1 MFDWLCASL
10 IIRLYGI
17 FILALHNKWLSNFE
31 KNGIGKEKPLN
42 PSTLSAGK
50 DLHALGW
57 HMGMGTKC
65 TMNQNVRFSALLL
78 PILTPAFLFWHRI
91 KIACAFLVCCVCV
104 CASVH
109 AMWHM
114 LREVT
119 TLKWSF
125 NRKIWMWVVIHLE
138 ASQICHH
145 SILCWTKA
153 KLQATFLKLQL
164 FKNQIEEAE
173 EEEEEEKIFHAFS
186 YFAHLANLWNA

>member
-1 MFDWLCASL
+1 MAFSFWRCIINDFLISKKTESEKKSHLTLQLCLPAKTCMPWADT
-10 IIRLYGI
+10 
-17 FILALHNKWLSNFE
+17 LAWARNAPWIKMCVFQ
-31 KNGIGKEKPLN
+31 PCCC
-42 PSTLSAGK
+42 P
-50 DLHALGW
+50 
-57 HMGMGTKC
+57 
-65 TMNQNVRFSALLL
+65 L

-114 LREVT
+114 PREVT

-164 FKNQIEEAE
+164 FKNQIEEEEE